1 MDIRTKFYIFF
12 NVLLMEIFLAG
23 LQEGP
28 EPTDNSESDAWPGQ
42 PGEL

>member
-12 NVLLMEIFLAG
+12 NVILMKIFLAG
-23 LQEGP
+23 LQEGL
-28 EPTDNSESDAWPGQ
+28 EQTDYSESDAWPGQ